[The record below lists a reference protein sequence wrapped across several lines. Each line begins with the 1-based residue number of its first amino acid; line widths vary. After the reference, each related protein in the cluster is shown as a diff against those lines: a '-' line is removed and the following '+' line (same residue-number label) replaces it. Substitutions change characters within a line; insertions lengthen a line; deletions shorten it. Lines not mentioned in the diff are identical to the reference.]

1 MIRQLNNFI
10 SILNSSQK
18 IKFYLYLAS
27 VCLIGIIEITGLITI
42 IPLVNIF
49 LDKEVPEYLN
59 FINNYI
65 KGFDQISIV
74 GFVIFYI
81 GFIVVFYFL
90 KFIVISISYYYQIK
104 FSFNIQKDISVNIL
118 DDFLTK
124 DFYHYSSKNTPM
136 IIRDAIGEVA
146 ILSGAIQSYI
156 LMFFEFIVLLIALFI
171 IFYFFESK
179 ALLFASIIF
188 LFFYFIFFLISK
200 LLKKWGQLRQ
210 INEQRRIQ
218 ILKDSLGSLKE
229 IKFLSLEKRLKQSF
243 FDATTIAYDANAKNI
258 FLKFIPRYAVDF
270 IAILIFFILA
280 FSILNNDNFD
290 NFSIY
295 TGILV
300 ILMSRIVPSVSR
312 IASYV
317 QNIKFNE
324 VVFDNV
330 HEKFKKNK
338 PNKAVKLKPNE
349 FSSIEF
355 KNISFKYH
363 ESPINVLDNFNFKIS
378 KGEKILILGESGSG
392 KSTFIDVL
400 IGLQKINSGEIFYNS
415 KLVNDYNNLQLNKI
429 ISYLPQEPYL
439 FNSTISTNITLAD
452 GSENIDEKKLNES
465 LIISRISNYVD
476 KLIDG
481 KNTVIG
487 EDGSKLSGGQKKRI
501 GIARAIYSIR
511 DIIVLDEP
519 TSYLDEKTEMEIIK
533 NILKQNNLTVVMVS
547 HKEKFQELF
556 DKTVNFN
563 NS

>member
-1 MIRQLNNFI
+1 
-10 SILNSSQK
+10 
-18 IKFYLYLAS
+18 
-27 VCLIGIIEITGLITI
+27 
-42 IPLVNIF
+42 
-49 LDKEVPEYLN
+49 
-59 FINNYI
+59 
-65 KGFDQISIV
+65 
-74 GFVIFYI
+74 
-81 GFIVVFYFL
+81 
-90 KFIVISISYYYQIK
+90 
-104 FSFNIQKDISVNIL
+104 
-118 DDFLTK
+118 
-124 DFYHYSSKNTPM
+124 
-136 IIRDAIGEVA
+136 
-146 ILSGAIQSYI
+146 
-156 LMFFEFIVLLIALFI
+156 
-171 IFYFFESK
+171 
-179 ALLFASIIF
+179 
-188 LFFYFIFFLISK
+188 
-200 LLKKWGQLRQ
+200 
-210 INEQRRIQ
+210 
-218 ILKDSLGSLKE
+218 
-229 IKFLSLEKRLKQSF
+229 
-243 FDATTIAYDANAKNI
+243 
-258 FLKFIPRYAVDF
+258 
-270 IAILIFFILA
+270 
-280 FSILNNDNFD
+280 
-290 NFSIY
+290 
-295 TGILV
+295 
-300 ILMSRIVPSVSR
+300 MSRIVPSVSR